1 MVVAELRGT
10 MALVAQ
16 DAGGDVLALSGVQ
29 LLHVVVV
36 GKEGPAAPNMSHL
49 PLSRIRSISSGSW
62 KPPTGSSNALTPA
75 CFIRPQASTA
85 GWSPGVKL

>member
-10 MALVAQ
+10 VALVAQ

-36 GKEGPAAPNMSHL
+36 GKEGPGGAEHVALAA
-49 PLSRIRSISSGSW
+49 
-62 KPPTGSSNALTPA
+62 
-75 CFIRPQASTA
+75 
-85 GWSPGVKL
+85 V